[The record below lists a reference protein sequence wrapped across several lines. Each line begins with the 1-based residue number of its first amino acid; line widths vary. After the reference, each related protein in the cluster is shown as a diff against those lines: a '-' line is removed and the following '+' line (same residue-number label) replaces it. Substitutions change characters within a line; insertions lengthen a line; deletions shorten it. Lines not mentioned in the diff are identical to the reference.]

1 MELDD
6 LHIGVKSTSHNRRR
20 SVRDLDLGLATSLQE
35 EEGPIMEE
43 HMGWSLEEAS
53 TQYLSKESV
62 EHRRGTKMP
71 RTEVEKIEG
80 IKIEG
85 LTHTN

>member
-6 LHIGVKSTSHNRRR
+6 LHRGVKSTSHNQRR
-20 SVRDLDLGLATSLQE
+20 SARDLDLGLATSLQEE

-62 EHRRGTKMP
+62 EHRMGTTRGLLQYP
-71 RTEVEKIEG
+71 
-80 IKIEG
+80 
-85 LTHTN
+85 